1 MNQNDPINELRKRI
15 RHAGRQ
21 FRHNNDNSQS
31 IFHPACGF
39 VYGYDMHEVEAALD
53 AFEAQLASEYRSSEC
68 SREVK
73 VTRIFG

>member
-1 MNQNDPINELRKRI
+1 MNQNDPLVELRKRI
-15 RHAGRQ
+15 RQSGRQ

-53 AFEAQLASEYRSSEC
+53 AFEAQMGSEYEPSGC
-68 SREVK
+68 VEVSK
-73 VTRIFG
+73 VSRIFG